1 MALEVKTVEGEQK
14 KDIMIYT
21 LSTCVWCKK
30 TKSLLQDMGV
40 TYSYV
45 DVDLLVG
52 EDREQALQ
60 EMKKHNPSGGFPT
73 MVIDGEECIVGFDQE
88 KIKDALE
95 D

>member
-1 MALEVKTVEGEQK
+1 
-14 KDIMIYT
+14 
-21 LSTCVWCKK
+21 
-30 TKSLLQDMGV
+30 
-40 TYSYV
+40 
-45 DVDLLVG
+45 
-52 EDREQALQ
+52 LQ